1 MAANR
6 TSINCEYLASRTSFP
21 NYIASIRNATADNF
35 TLVGQCKAEI
45 CNALW
50 GSGNPDISG
59 IGVRNGSFYNG
70 RDVADEDMKMIV
82 GYTVENV
89 LGFILVSLLY
99 IFLLRTNNEQ
109 KPALPESLDRHIS
122 VVRRGC
128 SSFYDCAVFFTF
140 SIQLACIVVLTRVD
154 FGINANGMGDSTA
167 KITWAVSLL
176 TILPPM
182 YVAFNPGL
190 LREPQPDHAG
200 ALAGEK
206 KKDRKEQLRFV
217 LFALCWLLFI
227 YPFLSRMMETFGPSA
242 INKGQV
248 VSANEWDSIETLC
261 TAGVDS
267 ISTREILAMDFFSV
281 AGSVFVCLMTL
292 TKIIW
297 LAVQRH
303 HKDSR
308 LVQRILIEFSKPSTQ
323 LRRVPVIALFV
334 AMPIIA
340 VSQLWS
346 IFRLRSFQRQM
357 ARNAGNY
364 DADGQWTFGQIAAVT
379 IFVPVGV
386 ECCFAW
392 LYD

>member
-1 MAANR
+1 MANR

-21 NYIASIRNATADNF
+21 NYIASIRNATTDNF

-59 IGVRNGSFYNG
+59 IGVRNGSSYNG

-82 GYTVENV
+82 GYIVENV
-89 LGFILVSLLY
+89 LGITLVSLLY
-99 IFLLRTNNEQ
+99 ILLLRTNNGQ
-109 KPALPESLDRHIS
+109 KPARPELLDRYTS
-122 VVRRGC
+122 VIRRGC

-182 YVAFNPGL
+182 YVAFNPDL
-190 LREPQPDHAG
+190 LREPQQDHAS

-206 KKDRKEQLRFV
+206 RKDRKEQLRFL

-227 YPFLSRMMETFGPSA
+227 YPFLSRMMETFGPNV
-242 INKGQV
+242 INKDQII
-248 VSANEWDSIETLC
+248 STNEWDSIETLC
-261 TAGVDS
+261 TAGVDA
-267 ISTREILAMDFFSV
+267 ISTHETLAMDFFSV
-281 AGSVFVCLMTL
+281 AGSIFVCLMTL

-303 HKDSR
+303 NKDSR
-308 LVQRILIEFSKPSTQ
+308 LVQRILIELSKHSTQ
-323 LRRVPVIALFV
+323 LHRVPPLALFV

-340 VSQLWS
+340 ISQLWT
-346 IFRLRSFQRQM
+346 IFRMRGFQQQM

>member
-1 MAANR
+1 MVNK

-21 NYIASIRNATADNF
+21 NYIALIRNATTDNF

-59 IGVRNGSFYNG
+59 VGVRNRSSYNG
-70 RDVADEDMKMIV
+70 RDVADEDMKMIA
-82 GYTVENV
+82 GYIIENV
-89 LGFILVSLLY
+89 LGLILVSLLY
-99 IFLLRTNNEQ
+99 ILFLLRTNS
-109 KPALPESLDRHIS
+109 KRKTAHPDSLDRYIS
-122 VVRRGC
+122 VIRRGC

-154 FGINANGMGDSTA
+154 FGIDANGMGDSTD

-182 YVAFNPGL
+182 YVAFNPDL
-190 LREPQPDHAG
+190 LREPQQDHAS
-200 ALAGEK
+200 APSGEK
-206 KKDRKEQLRFV
+206 KKDRKEQLRFL

-248 VSANEWDSIETLC
+248 ISANEWDSIETLC
-261 TAGVDS
+261 TAGVDA
-267 ISTREILAMDFFSV
+267 ISTHETLAMNFFSV
-281 AGSVFVCLMTL
+281 AGSVVVCLMTL

-308 LVQRILIEFSKPSTQ
+308 LVQRILIEFSKHSTQ
-323 LRRVPVIALFV
+323 LRRVPVITLFV

-340 VSQLWS
+340 ISQLWT
-346 IFRLRSFQRQM
+346 IFRLRGFQQQM

-364 DADGQWTFGQIAAVT
+364 DADGQWTFGQIVAVT

-386 ECCFAW
+386 ECSFAW
-392 LYD
+392 LYN

>member
-308 LVQRILIEFSKPSTQ
+308 LVQRILIEFSKHRTQ

-340 VSQLWS
+340 VSQLWT